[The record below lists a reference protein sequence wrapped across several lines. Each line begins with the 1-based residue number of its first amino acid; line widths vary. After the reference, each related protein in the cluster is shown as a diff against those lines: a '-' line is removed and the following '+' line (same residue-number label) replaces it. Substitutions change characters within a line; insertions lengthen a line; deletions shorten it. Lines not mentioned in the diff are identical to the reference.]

1 MEREG
6 ERKIRGYLVSVRRP
20 AGFAIRHQKMTSPF
34 ILCGFAIRI
43 NHLIYLLFLMIS
55 SAFSF
60 SLSKL
65 NTL

>member
-1 MEREG
+1 MKKWKG
-6 ERKIRGYLVSVRRP
+6 RGKEKSVS
-20 AGFAIRHQKMTSPF
+20 KMQH
-34 ILCGFAIRI
+34 LAHGFAIRI

>member
-20 AGFAIRHQKMTSPF
+20 A
-34 ILCGFAIRI
+34 GFAIRI